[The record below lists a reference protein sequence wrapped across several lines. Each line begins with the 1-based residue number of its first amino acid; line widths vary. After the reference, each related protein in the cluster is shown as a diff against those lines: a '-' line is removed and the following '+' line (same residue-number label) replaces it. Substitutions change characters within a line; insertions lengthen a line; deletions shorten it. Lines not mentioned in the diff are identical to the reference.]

1 MNYIKQLI
9 MGNYGSH
16 GNPINFVRSKFYNKY
31 PYMFL
36 QSAFPSAVEVELTN
50 DCNFR
55 CPHCPRTHNMTR
67 PVGYMDLKLVLS
79 IISEIAQH
87 PRSMLRIVGLGE
99 PAMHPDLKDILT
111 FAKNKNVVTEFTTN
125 GTLLE
130 VLTPDEVINS
140 GIDYLGVSIDGFDAA
155 SYGKRR
161 VGGDYETVKRNV
173 QLLHEEKEKK
183 HSNTPIV
190 AIRNVAFR
198 NDDPE
203 KLNTYKLKWFKY
215 AEVVSFN
222 TFTPNRPIVTDG
234 PYKRCH
240 SIKFELKINWNG
252 DVPLCR
258 FQCAFREEE
267 IIQNAHD
274 STLKDIWMSPR
285 LQAARTIHRKKDL
298 DKLSYCKSCPKV
310 QISTPTIRKFWK

>member
-1 MNYIKQLI
+1 MHYIKQLI
-9 MGNYGSH
+9 LGNYGSH

-36 QSAFPSAVEVELTN
+36 QSEFPSAVEIELTN

-55 CPHCPRTHNMTR
+55 CPHCPRTHGMTS

-79 IISEIAQH
+79 IIREIAKQ

-99 PAMHPDLKDILT
+99 PAMHPDIREILA
-111 FAKNKNVVTEFTTN
+111 FAKSQNVITEFTTN
-125 GTLLE
+125 GTLME
-130 VLTPDEVINS
+130 VLSAGEIIDS
-140 GIDYLGVSIDGFDAA
+140 GIDYLGISIDGFDAA
-155 SYGKRR
+155 SYQKRR

-173 QLLHEEKEKK
+173 QLLHEAKK
-183 HSNTPIV
+183 KQKSASPIV
-190 AIRNVAFR
+190 AIRNVAFK
-198 NDDPE
+198 NDSPE

-215 AEVVSFN
+215 SDVVSFN
-222 TFTPNRPIVTDG
+222 TFTPNRAITTDG

-258 FQCAFREEE
+258 FQCSFQEEE
-267 IIQNAHD
+267 IINNAHQ
-274 STLKDIWMSPR
+274 SSLQDIWMSAR
-285 LQAARTIHRKKDL
+285 LQEARKIHRSKNL
-298 DKLSYCKSCPKV
+298 DKLSYCKTCPKV

>member
-1 MNYIKQLI
+1 

-36 QSAFPSAVEVELTN
+36 QSDFPSAVELELTN

-67 PVGYMDLKLVLS
+67 PVGYMDPELVFS
-79 IISEIAQH
+79 IIREIAKH

-99 PAMHPDLKDILT
+99 PAMHPNLKEILA
-111 FAKNKNVVTEFTTN
+111 FAKIQNVVTEFTTN

-130 VLTPDEVINS
+130 VMTADEIIHS
-140 GIDYLGVSIDGFDAA
+140 GIDYVGVSIDGFDAA
-155 SYGKRR
+155 SYEKRR
-161 VGGDYETVKRNV
+161 VGGNYETVKHNV
-173 QLLHEEKEKK
+173 QLLHEEKQKQK
-183 HSNTPIV
+183 SASPIV
-190 AIRNVAFR
+190 AIRNVAFK
-198 NDDPE
+198 NDSPD
-203 KLNTYKLKWFKY
+203 KLNTYKLKWFKHSDL
-215 AEVVSFN
+215 VSFN
-222 TFTPNRPIVTDG
+222 TFTPNRAIITDG

-258 FQCAFREEE
+258 YQCSFKEEE
-267 IIQNAHD
+267 IIHNAHD
-274 STLKDIWMSPR
+274 STLEEIWMSAR
-285 LQAARTIHRKKDL
+285 LQEARKIHRNKNL
-298 DKLSYCKSCPKV
+298 DDLSYCKSCPKV